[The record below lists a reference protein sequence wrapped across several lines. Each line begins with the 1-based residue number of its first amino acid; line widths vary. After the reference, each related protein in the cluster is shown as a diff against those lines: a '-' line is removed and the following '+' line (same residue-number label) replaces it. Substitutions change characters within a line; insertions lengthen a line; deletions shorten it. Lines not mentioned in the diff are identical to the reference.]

1 MHELNR
7 CLIYCILPLLSA
19 TCDSCC
25 GDCNMMKYTY
35 TEAFFIAH
43 CVAVAKHNVG
53 VTSWPGDV
61 DDDEEETDDHDE
73 PGREVAEAGRACG
86 EAEEADDEPAVDRS
100 TRLKPTVLAWD
111 SWEGD
116 DPKDTLLD
124 DVDELAV
131 EEDAP
136 DEGDPGS
143 GEREAPAVPNPF
155 AEFEFRESKS
165 GMMGEPQ

>member
-1 MHELNR
+1 M
-7 CLIYCILPLLSA
+7 SA

-86 EAEEADDEPAVDRS
+86 EAEEADDETAVDRS

-143 GEREAPAVPNPF
+143 GEGEAPAVPNPF
-155 AEFEFRESKS
+155 AVFEFRGVRVSALVAS
-165 GMMGEPQ
+165 AQPR

>member
-1 MHELNR
+1 
-7 CLIYCILPLLSA
+7 
-19 TCDSCC
+19 
-25 GDCNMMKYTY
+25 MKYTY

-73 PGREVAEAGRACG
+73 PGREVAEAGLSCG
-86 EAEEADDEPAVDRS
+86 EAEEADDETAVDRS

-143 GEREAPAVPNPF
+143 GEGEAPAVPNPF
-155 AEFEFRESKS
+155 AEFEFRGVRVSALVAS
-165 GMMGEPQ
+165 AQPR